1 MYHFSAPMISLKP
14 SEELSDPL
22 LPLWEAPGIGNAF
35 ACTGDVDRWYGV
47 ACCLVGW
54 NWPELC
60 TTVVVVVVV
69 VVAPGD
75 GDRVFVVIVRVV
87 LEVS

>member
-1 MYHFSAPMISLKP
+1 MISLKP

-22 LPLWEAPGIGNAF
+22 LLLWEAPGIGNAF

-60 TTVVVVVVV
+60 TTVVVV
-69 VVAPGD
+69 APGD
-75 GDRVFVVIVRVV
+75 GDRVFAVIVRVE